1 MTRRQRPRRLPKK
14 SHLRRSASSLVIQRT
29 GSTPHSSGFRL
40 PCISNFWNFL
50 GSLQP
55 LFQRAG
61 REVRLSFALSIFA
74 LIVPASLFAERAE
87 DEETILELL
96 RSCDLAVQ
104 GKVEE
109 VIPPGP
115 DRVSTARIR
124 IKEWLKGETEEKK
137 LWVAQELRFPSDQP
151 SYHEGKSVLLF
162 LDDIPSYSRWNDYRS
177 KGVAYT
183 AAGNG
188 QGIKEL
194 DPKAAG
200 EVTAFLATY
209 QELASFRTQ
218 DEKKEYLDFLLQGLG
233 SRVDLVQEASAEAL
247 VRLNDLRLLIGKDEK
262 ETLDRFL
269 QDKSKSRAARRR
281 LIRTLLAWEGFEE
294 SVAKVL
300 AEEPDMRL
308 SILQDLDASG
318 AGKRL
323 DHSALES
330 CLRDPD
336 PRVRTEALGFVSETA
351 DPAVN
356 ELVGEMAASDSS
368 AEVRARAVT
377 AASKQAGEAGREIL
391 LAGPRRFEPAR
402 RLHGRRRDEEAG
414 GGSFRQGA
422 WRPSPGRRSPGQVH
436 RHPHARLDG
445 GRGGPCHPRGRLREA
460 HR

>member
-1 MTRRQRPRRLPKK
+1 MSIL
-14 SHLRRSASSLVIQRT
+14 
-29 GSTPHSSGFRL
+29 
-40 PCISNFWNFL
+40 
-50 GSLQP
+50 
-55 LFQRAG
+55 
-61 REVRLSFALSIFA
+61 AL
-74 LIVPASLFAERAE
+74 LVPAALFAEGAE
-87 DEETILELL
+87 NEGTILELL

-124 IKEWLKGETEEKK
+124 IKEWLKGETEGKK
-137 LWVAQELRFPSDQP
+137 LWVAQELLFPSDQP
-151 SYHEGKSVLLF
+151 SYHEGGNVLLF
-162 LDDIPSYSRWNDYRS
+162 LDDLPEYSRWKDYRS

-183 AAGNG
+183 AAGDG

-194 DPKAAG
+194 DSKAAR
-200 EVTAFLATY
+200 EASVFLARY
-209 QELASFRTQ
+209 QELASFSTQ
-218 DEKKEYLDFLLQGLG
+218 DEKKEYLAFLLQGLG

-269 QDKSKSRAARRR
+269 KDKSKSRAARRR

-308 SILQDLDASG
+308 SVLRDLDALG

-323 DHSALES
+323 DHRVLES

-336 PRVRTEALGFVSETA
+336 PRVRREALGFVSEAA
-351 DPAVN
+351 DTSVVT
-356 ELVGEMAASDSS
+356 LVGEMAASDSS

-377 AASKQAGEAGREIL
+377 AASRQAGEAGQAIL
-391 LAGPRRFEPAR
+391 SQALEDPSPLVVYTAADEMR
-402 RLHGRRRDEEAG
+402 RLGGEASARELGTLLKAEDPRVRFIGILMLGSMEDDEARAILEDTSERHADEKTRDWSRRILHGD
-414 GGSFRQGA
+414 
-422 WRPSPGRRSPGQVH
+422 
-436 RHPHARLDG
+436 RLDAKSIHQALG
-445 GRGGPCHPRGRLREA
+445 IDARP
-460 HR
+460 

>member
-1 MTRRQRPRRLPKK
+1 MEMESMTRRRRP
-14 SHLRRSASSLVIQRT
+14 S
-29 GSTPHSSGFRL
+29 
-40 PCISNFWNFL
+40 
-50 GSLQP
+50 
-55 LFQRAG
+55 
-61 REVRLSFALSIFA
+61 REGRLSFALSILA
-74 LIVPASLFAERAE
+74 LALLLPATLFAERAE
-87 DEETILELL
+87 NEGTILELL
-96 RSCDLAVQ
+96 RSSDLVVQ

-124 IKEWLKGETEEKK
+124 IKEWLKGETEGKK
-137 LWVAQELRFPSDQP
+137 LWVAQELLFPSDQP
-151 SYHEGKSVLLF
+151 SYHEGRSVLLF
-162 LDDIPSYSRWNDYRS
+162 LDDLPAYSRWKDYRS

-200 EVTAFLATY
+200 EASAFLVHY
-209 QELASFRTQ
+209 QELASFHTQ
-218 DEKKEYLDFLLQGLG
+218 DEKKKYLDFLLHALG

-247 VRLNDLRLLIGKDEK
+247 VRLNDLRLLIGEDQK

-308 SILQDLDASG
+308 SILRDLAASG

-323 DHSALES
+323 DHIVLES

-336 PRVRTEALGFVSETA
+336 PRVRTEALGFVSEAA

-356 ELVGEMAASDSS
+356 ALVGEMAASDSS

-377 AASKQAGEAGREIL
+377 AASRQPGEAGQAIL
-391 LAGPRRFEPAR
+391 SQALEDPSPLVVYTAADEMR
-402 RLHGRRRDEEAG
+402 RLGGEASARELGSLLQAEDPRIRFIGILMLGSMEDAEARAILEDASERHADEKTRDWSKRILSGDQLDA
-414 GGSFRQGA
+414 
-422 WRPSPGRRSPGQVH
+422 RSIHQALGIPDKQ
-436 RHPHARLDG
+436 
-445 GRGGPCHPRGRLREA
+445 
-460 HR
+460 

>member
-1 MTRRQRPRRLPKK
+1 MEMESMTRRRRPRRLLKE
-14 SHLRRSASSLVIQRT
+14 SHLRHSASSLV
-29 GSTPHSSGFRL
+29 L
-40 PCISNFWNFL
+40 
-50 GSLQP
+50 
-55 LFQRAG
+55 A
-61 REVRLSFALSIFA
+61 IFA
-74 LIVPASLFAERAE
+74 LLVPATLFAERAE
-87 DEETILELL
+87 DEGTILELL

-124 IKEWLKGETEEKK
+124 IKEWLKGETEGKK
-137 LWVAQELRFPSDQP
+137 LWVAQELLFPSDQP
-151 SYHEGKSVLLF
+151 SYHEGRSVLLF
-162 LDDIPSYSRWNDYRS
+162 LDDLPAYSRWKDYRS

-200 EVTAFLATY
+200 EASAFLASY

-269 QDKSKSRAARRR
+269 QDKSKSRTARRR

-300 AEEPDMRL
+300 AEEPEMRL
-308 SILQDLDASG
+308 SILRDLGAFG

-323 DHSALES
+323 DHRVLES

-336 PRVRTEALGFVSETA
+336 PRVRMEAIGFVSEAA

-356 ELVGEMAASDSS
+356 QLVGEMAASDSS

-377 AASKQAGEAGREIL
+377 AASRQAGEAGREIL
-391 LAGPRRFEPAR
+391 PRGLEDSSPLVVYTAADEMR
-402 RLHGRRRDEEAG
+402 RLGGEASARELGGLLQAEDPRVRFIGILMLGSMEDAEARAILEDTSERHTDEKTRDWSRKILSG
-414 GGSFRQGA
+414 D
-422 WRPSPGRRSPGQVH
+422 
-436 RHPHARLDG
+436 RLDARAMHQALG
-445 GRGGPCHPRGRLREA
+445 IEA
-460 HR
+460 RP